1 MTFNQVKPLKGSE
14 LVMEQLKAKIASG
27 EFPPGTKLSSVVELA
42 AGFGVGRST
51 IREALSALKAIGLV
65 EIRQGGGTYVS
76 AELPAEASPERSSL
90 FASAQSIRELLEVR
104 KVLETGCASLAARN
118 RTEDDLRSI
127 GEELSH
133 METYLHDEAKG
144 EEADVRFH
152 LKLAAATHNSLL
164 IPMMESLSERLH
176 DSMRESR
183 KLWFYGERAEA
194 RRLLREHSDIYEAVA
209 QRDEQGAFEAM
220 QTHLQKVENVLR
232 RAIAEIDRS
241 APET

>member
-1 MTFNQVKPLKGSE
+1 MTFNPVKPPKSSE
-14 LVMEQLKAKIASG
+14 LVMEQLKARISSG
-27 EFPPGTKLSSVVELA
+27 EFAPGTKLSSVVDLA

-76 AELPAEASPERSSL
+76 AESKEEPAESQSL
-90 FASAQSIRELLEVR
+90 FANAQSIRELLEVR
-104 KVLETGCASLAARN
+104 IILETGCASMAARN

-127 GEELSH
+127 GEELAL
-133 METYLHDEAKG
+133 MEASLHDEAKG

-183 KLWFYGERAEA
+183 RLWFYGERAEA
-194 RRLLREHSDIYEAVA
+194 RRLLREHTDIYDAIR
-209 QRDEQGAFEAM
+209 QQDERKAFEAM
-220 QTHLQKVENVLR
+220 SSHLLKVENVLR
-232 RAIAEIDRS
+232 EAIAGFDTSVRN
-241 APET
+241 P

>member
-1 MTFNQVKPLKGSE
+1 MMTINPIKPLKGSE
-14 LVMEQLKAKIASG
+14 LVMEQLKAKISSG
-27 EFPPGTKLSSVVELA
+27 EYAPGTKLASVVDLA
-42 AGFGVGRST
+42 ASFQVGRST

-76 AELPAEASPERSSL
+76 AELPAETAGSDGSSL

-127 GEELSH
+127 GEELAL
-133 METYLHDEAKG
+133 MEASLHDESKG

-194 RRLLREHSDIYEAVA
+194 RRLLREHSDIYEAIA
-209 QRDEQGAFEAM
+209 ERDERRAFEAM
-220 QTHLQKVENVLR
+220 RTHLQKVENVLR
-232 RAIAEIDRS
+232 QAISEFDRS
-241 APET
+241 GA